1 MKLSKEVLAGM
12 NKINVDLLVIGA
24 GATGAS
30 VAYEAMQRGLKVGL
44 VDAGDIGGG
53 TSSRSTKLLHGGV
66 RYLELAFK
74 TLDLSQLKL
83 VREALLER
91 GFWLNEVPFLARSI
105 ELALPTPNCFNKAYY
120 GLGLKAYDILA
131 GSSNIGASRLLS
143 KEEIN
148 KAIPLLRGSID
159 GGVAY
164 KDGYFDDAR
173 LNLLLALTSEREGAH
188 IKTYSKVLE
197 FKYRENGQICGA
209 ISQGIDGSQQSWE
222 CKAVV
227 NATGIGS
234 DKIRH
239 LADPNVEQRIL
250 ISKGMHLV
258 IEQNLC
264 PEGIGLLIPSTDDGR
279 VLFVLPF
286 FGRTQIGTTDIRC
299 NIHEANSPSTNEEA
313 YLIRHIKSWFPNLR
327 EPTISSQWSGGRPL
341 LMPCKH
347 DMNSSDVVR
356 EHEIEVLSCGLISA
370 MGGKW
375 TTSRKIALD
384 TLQEVEKILDIKL
397 SHKKRIPLIG
407 CKSDSHQTRLSL
419 LKDRE
424 ELSRFLPDSIC
435 KQQQI
440 EHLQSNFGLEALSVI
455 LKAPIEKRKP
465 LSQVIPVCIAE
476 IEHAIDN
483 EHARTTTDILARRN
497 RLAMI
502 DINEAKRIIPIVQQK
517 LEERNLPKS
526 NLDLSK

>member
-1 MKLSKEVLAGM
+1 MKLSKEALAGM
-12 NKINVDLLVIGA
+12 NKITVDLLVIGA

-30 VAYEAMQRGLKVGL
+30 VAYEAMKRGLKVGL
-44 VDAGDIGGG
+44 VDAGDIGSG

-74 TLDLSQLKL
+74 TLDVSQLKL

-91 GFWLNEVPFLARSI
+91 GFWLNEAPFLARSI
-105 ELALPTPNCFNKAYY
+105 ELALPTSNCFNKAYY
-120 GLGLKAYDILA
+120 GVGLKAYDMLA

-143 KEEIN
+143 KEELN

-164 KDGYFDDAR
+164 KDGQFDDAR
-173 LNLLLALTSEREGAH
+173 LNLLLALTSEREGTY
-188 IKTYSKVLE
+188 IKTYSEVLE
-197 FKYRENGQICGA
+197 FKYRENGQVCGA

-222 CKAVV
+222 FKAIV

-239 LADPNVEQRIL
+239 LADPNVEPRIL
-250 ISKGMHLV
+250 ISRGTHLV
-258 IEQNLC
+258 VEENLC

-356 EHEIEVLSCGLISA
+356 EHEIEVLPCGLISA

-384 TLQEVEKILDIKL
+384 TLQAVERVLDIKL
-397 SHKKRIPLIG
+397 SHKKRIPLMG
-407 CKSDSHQTRLSL
+407 CKSNSHQTRLTL
-419 LKDRE
+419 LKERE
-424 ELSRFLPDSIC
+424 ELSRCLPDSMC
-435 KQQQI
+435 KQQQV

-455 LKAPIEKRKP
+455 LKAPIVKREP

-483 EHARTTTDILARRN
+483 EHACTTTDILARRN

-502 DINEAKRIIPIVQQK
+502 DINEAERIIPIVQQK